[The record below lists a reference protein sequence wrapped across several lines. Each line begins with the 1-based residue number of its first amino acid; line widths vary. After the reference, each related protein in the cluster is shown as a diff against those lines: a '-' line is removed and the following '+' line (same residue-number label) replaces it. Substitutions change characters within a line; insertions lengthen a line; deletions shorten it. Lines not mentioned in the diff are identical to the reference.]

1 MKLLRVFLSLYTL
14 CNSLSRDAAEPL
26 RLALYKI
33 WCVPS
38 PTMSIEPA
46 CFVSVHLKVSA
57 VDFMFVLNWFLLCLI
72 SKTQHVLKYFR
83 TCW

>member
-1 MKLLRVFLSLYTL
+1 MLLRVFLPLYTL
-14 CNSLSRDAAEPL
+14 CISLSRDAAEPL
-26 RLALYKI
+26 RLALYRR
-33 WCVPS
+33 WRVPH
-38 PTMSIEPA
+38 PTMSIEPTR
-46 CFVSVHLKVSA
+46 FVSVHLQVSA